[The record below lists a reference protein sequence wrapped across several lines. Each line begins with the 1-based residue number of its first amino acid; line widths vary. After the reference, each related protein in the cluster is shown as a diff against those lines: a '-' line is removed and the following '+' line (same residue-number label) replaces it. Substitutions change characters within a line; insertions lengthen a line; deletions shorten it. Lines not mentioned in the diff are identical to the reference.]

1 MSYYDEL
8 LVKIDSLI
16 ASKDYDEAYSL
27 IESELKMPYIPKN
40 IEDKLLD
47 YKNMLPNDSKL
58 TNLSLEDTIKYLK
71 GSELEQLRA
80 VDELNSLNLRDYLDI
95 CNDFLKGDGYI
106 NAKVLLVESLIK
118 QEINEEIHMSSN
130 GLEYDFI
137 PKYVMLP
144 EESLGYKKAI
154 ELLNNEY
161 MKEPSKLE
169 LAKQLVYKECL
180 LNLPLNFNE
189 EEGSILADSAIRY
202 INDAFNK

>member
-58 TNLSLEDTIKYLK
+58 TNLSLEDAIKYLK

-95 CNDFLKGDGYI
+95 CSEFLKNDGYI

-118 QEINEEIHMSSN
+118 QEINEEIHMSCN

-169 LAKQLVYKECL
+169 LAKQLIYKECL